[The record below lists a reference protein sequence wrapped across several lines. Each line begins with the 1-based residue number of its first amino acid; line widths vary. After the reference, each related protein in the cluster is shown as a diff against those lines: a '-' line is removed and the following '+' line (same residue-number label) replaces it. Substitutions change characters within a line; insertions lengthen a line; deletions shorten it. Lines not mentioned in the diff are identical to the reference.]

1 MERRVRVLL
10 AISKILQWAI
20 VALSFI
26 SLIGWQINSYLLKRL
41 VIGSNSINPLTAI
54 LFLVTTLVTVK
65 HSKHFIK
72 VFLVLQGA
80 VILLCIFKLIDFTT
94 ALPFKVDHLFFGDF
108 FGGKDQVNP
117 MAPSSAILFILIGIV
132 QIATYFNKR
141 NVREGILVVLL
152 LLDVFLIAG
161 YLMNVP
167 EFYLSIPLFPAPQT
181 CILFLLTISSIYL
194 AEPDKGLPSLL
205 IKDLE
210 GAKVGRLIIPLI
222 VLIPLAIGYLR
233 LMALRAG
240 TYSNELAIALVVLC
254 YIIIFSAIFFVIV
267 QYLNKKDQLR
277 NHFIGEIKALNIDL
291 NDSNNQQLVLN
302 EELAASNEEVQASN
316 EELTAMN
323 EKLSDALQTIREQN
337 ALILQQK
344 EEALLRSKQHLDIIF
359 SNTKEE
365 ILLLDAEGRVIAYN
379 ASLKKFILMT
389 TGKLPKVGMYVWDIT
404 VPERHT
410 ESQKIFKLALQGQ
423 TVSREIPVK
432 TSKEELIY
440 SIRYEPVIVEG
451 KVTHVTIVSRNIT
464 EQVVASEKLKKSFEE
479 LEKVNHELDRFVYSA
494 SHDLRAPLS
503 SILGLINLAE
513 MEANG
518 KESTYLQ
525 MIKGRIH
532 HLDGFIKDI
541 LDYSRNAR
549 SEISF
554 KEIDFNAILQESDVS
569 LRLISSYEKLKFI
582 FEVKIESVFFSD
594 PLRLSIIFNN
604 LISNAIKFQDHNK
617 LESFLSVI
625 ISANEKEAYVKVK
638 DNGIGIDA
646 QHLSKIFNMFY
657 RGTERSNGSGIGLY
671 IVKETV
677 EKLGGSIS
685 VESVLG
691 AYTLFEMKIPNAVQN
706 ATTNNQISID
716 QNSMIEK

>member
-10 AISKILQWAI
+10 TISKLLQWAI

-26 SLIGWQINSYLLKRL
+26 SLIGWQINSDLLKRL
-41 VIGSNSINPLTAI
+41 VIGSNFINPLTAI
-54 LFLVTTLVTVK
+54 LFLVTALATVK
-65 HSKHFIK
+65 HLKRFTTA
-72 VFLVLQGA
+72 FLFLQDV
-80 VILLCIFKLIDFTT
+80 VILLCVFKLIDFTT

-108 FGGKDQVNP
+108 FSGKDQVNP
-117 MAPSSAILFILIGIV
+117 MAPSSAILFILIGIAQV
-132 QIATYFNKR
+132 AAYFNKR
-141 NVREGILVVLL
+141 KIREGILVVLL
-152 LLDVFLIAG
+152 LLDVFLITG

-167 EFYLSIPLFPAPQT
+167 EFYLSIPLFPAFQT
-181 CILFLLTISSIYL
+181 CILFLLLICSIYL

-222 VLIPLAIGYLR
+222 VLIPFAIGYLR
-233 LMALRAG
+233 LMALRAA
-240 TYSNELAIALVVLC
+240 TYSNELAIAMVVLC
-254 YIIIFSAIFFVIV
+254 YIVIFSAIFFVIV
-267 QYLNKKDQLR
+267 HYLNKKDILR
-277 NHFIGEIKALNIDL
+277 SHFIGEIKALNVDL
-291 NDSNNQQLVLN
+291 NDSNNQQLALN
-302 EELAASNEEVQASN
+302 EELAASNEEEQASN

-323 EKLSDALQTIREQN
+323 EKLSEALQTIRDQN
-337 ALILQQK
+337 AVILQQK

-379 ASLKKFILMT
+379 ASLKRFILMT
-389 TGKLPKVGMYVWDIT
+389 TGKPPKVGMYVWDIT
-404 VPERHT
+404 VPERFN
-410 ESQKIFKLALQGQ
+410 ESQRIFKLALQGQ
-423 TVSREIPVK
+423 TVAMEIPIK
-432 TSKEELIY
+432 TPKEELFY

-464 EQVVASEKLKKSFEE
+464 EQVVASEKLKKNFEE
-479 LEKVNHELDRFVYSA
+479 LEKTNHELDRFVYSA

-513 MEANG
+513 LEANS

-532 HLDGFIKDI
+532 RLDGFIKDI

-549 SEISF
+549 TEMSF
-554 KEIDFNAILQESDVS
+554 KMIDFDSILHESDVS
-569 LRLISSYEKLKFI
+569 LRLISSYEKLKVT
-582 FEVKIESVFFSD
+582 FEVKMESFFYSD
-594 PLRLSIIFNN
+594 PLRLTIIFNN
-604 LISNAIKFQDHNK
+604 LISNAIKFQDQNK
-617 LESFLSVI
+617 SESFLSVI
-625 ISANEKEAYVKVK
+625 INANEKEAYVQVK
-638 DNGIGIDA
+638 DNGIGIDEH
-646 QHLSKIFNMFY
+646 HLPKIFNMFY

-685 VESVLG
+685 VESIFG
-691 AYTLFEMKIPNAVQN
+691 AYTLFKIKIPNAMQQAVVTNLVESQN
-706 ATTNNQISID
+706 AV
-716 QNSMIEK
+716 EK